1 MSEVRRRPYFKKG
14 CFYPTDH
21 LESLKQKARTLRDE
35 AAAAYEFGAANS
47 YSASLLQLAEM
58 VNAAVEDIQDVKW
71 RTKREE
77 G

>member
-1 MSEVRRRPYFKKG
+1 MLVIWPNHR
-14 CFYPTDH
+14 
-21 LESLKQKARTLRDE
+21 AVTLSRQPPVAAGGKDE